1 MLGLAI
7 RELAA
12 VCTELQGV
20 IKMDLA
26 FLKETLNKSGPAL
39 LVDLNSS
46 VRPHRTISLHDC

>member
-26 FLKETLNKSGPAL
+26 FLKLRTAL
-39 LVDLNSS
+39 SAELGVVLA
-46 VRPHRTISLHDC
+46 V